1 MKKSEKAFAY
11 VALILVIAQV
21 AVILVSWIV
30 TAATQALPMRSLLS
44 SEGIRWFFG
53 EFVSNL
59 ASPLLVW
66 MLLAAIAYGALRSSG
81 LLQAL
86 RGDES
91 HEHRNSFRHRFA
103 LKIVVAEVILYVCI
117 ILILTCIPHAVLL
130 SSTGHLFPS
139 SFSQSLVPVITFGVV
154 LVSVT
159 YGLLSSTLSSVVD
172 VFHSLTIGVSYL
184 LPWWFIYV
192 LAVQLWYTI
201 CFVFM
206 L

>member
-11 VALILVIAQV
+11 VALMLVIAQV

-30 TAATQALPMRSLLS
+30 TAVTQALPMRSLLS

-59 ASPLLVW
+59 A
-66 MLLAAIAYGALRSSG
+66 AIAYGALRSSG

-86 RGDES
+86 KGES